1 MVSHVLHQLGI
12 FEINA
17 NSPVGVIDRRILL
30 LGVDGGCINHIAL
43 MCRGALK
50 NLLICVHQKPSADL
64 IGRRFCYACTIG
76 ASQSMQRMC
85 TSLVALTLLPQ
96 QGQTYLRVWF
106 GFGGGVVPVAFPFP
120 VPRGV

>member
-50 NLLICVHQKPSADL
+50 NLLICAHQKRPPNESTGGFVTL
-64 IGRRFCYACTIG
+64 
-76 ASQSMQRMC
+76 AS
-85 TSLVALTLLPQ
+85 
-96 QGQTYLRVWF
+96 
-106 GFGGGVVPVAFPFP
+106 
-120 VPRGV
+120 